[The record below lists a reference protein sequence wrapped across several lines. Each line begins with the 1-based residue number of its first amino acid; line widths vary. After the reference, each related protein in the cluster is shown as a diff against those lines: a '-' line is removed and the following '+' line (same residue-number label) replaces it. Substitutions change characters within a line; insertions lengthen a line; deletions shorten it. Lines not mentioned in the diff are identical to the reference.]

1 MMATFSLGLELLLT
15 KPLFFFKSY
24 FLSTAVE
31 DGAFLSSKLV
41 FSLVTKA
48 HHQCAIKEA
57 L

>member
-15 KPLFFFKSY
+15 KPLFFKSY